1 MIYQLRLEKRA
12 TKALQKI
19 SEPLKSRI
27 ISALEE
33 MTQDPFSGDIK
44 ALQGEW
50 KGFYRRRVGDF
61 RIVYSVDAEIKVVS
75 VESIVDRKDAY

>member
-1 MIYQLRLEKRA
+1 MYQVRLEKRA
-12 TKALQKI
+12 TKTLKKI
-19 SEPLKSRI
+19 SEPVKTRI
-27 ISALEE
+27 VNALEE

-61 RIVYSVDAEIKVVS
+61 RIVYSVDSEVKIVS

>member
-1 MIYQLRLEKRA
+1 MYKLRLEKHA
-12 TKALQKI
+12 TKALKKI
-19 SEPLKSRI
+19 SEPVKSRI
-27 ISALEE
+27 INALEE
-33 MTQDPFSGDIK
+33 MAQDPFPSDIK

-61 RIVYSVDAEIKVVS
+61 RIIYSVDSDIKIVS

>member
-1 MIYQLRLEKRA
+1 MYQLRLEKRA
-12 TKALQKI
+12 SKALNKI
-19 SEPLKSRI
+19 SEPVKSRI
-27 ISALEE
+27 INTLEE
-33 MTQDPFSGDIK
+33 MSQDPFSGDIR

-61 RIVYSVDAEIKVVS
+61 RIIYSVDAEIKVVS

>member
-1 MIYQLRLEKRA
+1 MYQLRLEKRA
-12 TKALQKI
+12 RKTLEKI
-19 SEPLKSRI
+19 SEPVKSRI
-27 ISALEE
+27 INALEE
-33 MTQDPFSGDIK
+33 MAQDPFSGDIR

-61 RIVYSVDAEIKVVS
+61 RIIYSVDSDIKVVS

>member
-1 MIYQLRLEKRA
+1 MYQLRLEKRA
-12 TKALQKI
+12 TKALKKI
-19 SEPLKSRI
+19 SEPVKSRI
-27 ISALEE
+27 INALEE
-33 MTQDPFSGDIK
+33 IIQDPFSGDIK

-61 RIVYSVDAEIKVVS
+61 RIIYSVDSDIKIVS